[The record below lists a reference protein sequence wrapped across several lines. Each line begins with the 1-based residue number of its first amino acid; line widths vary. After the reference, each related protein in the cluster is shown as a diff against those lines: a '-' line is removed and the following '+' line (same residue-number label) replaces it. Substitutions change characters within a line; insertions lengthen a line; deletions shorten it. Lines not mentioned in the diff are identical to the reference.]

1 MAKKQ
6 RLGRGLDSLIP
17 QMPELE
23 APGPQARGQQAPGP
37 QAPGQQAAG
46 VQELPLKKIELNPKQ
61 PRLEMDPVE
70 LESLATS
77 IRQSGVIQPIMVRP
91 RGELYELVVGE
102 RRLRAAH
109 MAGLDAIPA
118 VVRDLPDDKML
129 ELALIENIQRADLN
143 AMEKAKA
150 IAQMIA
156 ELDLTQEEAG
166 RRLGLERPTI
176 ANLLRLLELSEE
188 LQQMV
193 SRGTLTAGHARAVL
207 AVEGDAAR
215 MRLARLIAAKG
226 LSVRETER
234 LAARDPAAGR
244 KARIHEPSPNVAALE
259 ECLSE
264 AFGTRVEIKQ
274 RARGGRIVLHFRNH
288 DDFERLYES
297 LTGRGTL
304 DYPESTPA

>member
-17 QMPELE
+17 EMPEL
-23 APGPQARGQQAPGP
+23 QAQGP
-37 QAPGQQAAG
+37 QAPGREAPGREAG
-46 VQELPLKKIELNPKQ
+46 VQELPLKRIELNPKQ
-61 PRLEMDPVE
+61 PRMEMDPEE
-70 LESLATS
+70 LERLAAS
-77 IRQSGVIQPIMVRP
+77 IRESGVIQPIMVRP
-91 RGELYELVVGE
+91 RGGLYELVVGE

-118 VVRDLPDDKML
+118 VIRDLPDDKML
-129 ELALIENIQRADLN
+129 ELALVENIQRADLN

-150 IAQMIA
+150 IARMIA

-166 RRLGLERPTI
+166 RRLGLERSTI
-176 ANLLRLLELSEE
+176 ANLLRLLELSDE

-207 AVEGDAAR
+207 AVEDQGAR
-215 MRLARLIAAKG
+215 LRLARLIATRA
-226 LSVRETER
+226 LSVREAER
-234 LAARDPAAGR
+234 LAARQAAGGR

-259 ECLSE
+259 GSLSE

-274 RARGGRIVLHFRNH
+274 RSRGGRIV
-288 DDFERLYES
+288 
-297 LTGRGTL
+297 
-304 DYPESTPA
+304 